1 MSLALSKSRL
11 LQRASQGGCGYGYSL
26 LMTASTVRAC
36 ALAGIRRP
44 LKFQTNTVKH
54 VSTIQDQSRLA
65 KSVEDIRL
73 ESEFEANKNIR
84 EYLIK
89 WQAIRPNILDPIRE
103 PDMHDP
109 SIPWKGNMLNDTR
122 EAHDT
127 GSDALHATE
136 DDLADFSNLGDE
148 GEGVGDFLEPGDL
161 VALSS

>member
-1 MSLALSKSRL
+1 
-11 LQRASQGGCGYGYSL
+11 
-26 LMTASTVRAC
+26 
-36 ALAGIRRP
+36 
-44 LKFQTNTVKH
+44 
-54 VSTIQDQSRLA
+54 
-65 KSVEDIRL
+65 
-73 ESEFEANKNIR
+73 
-84 EYLIK
+84 
-89 WQAIRPNILDPIRE
+89 
-103 PDMHDP
+103 MHDP